1 MISTAARLPVI
12 VWTITLALFFGTVAL
27 AEEGH
32 GQQAILKIDLP
43 MAIQMALDQ
52 NSDFAIA
59 RLKKAGAEKIKNEA
73 TGNALPDLELFGT
86 YRYEGNVQQY
96 EIAPGQ
102 KLQFQPDNNYL
113 YGASFDQW
121 IFSGSVF
128 AGLRGVKHL
137 VAAAEHNVLAARN
150 SMLANVKINF
160 YNVHYTKDLIRANEE
175 SVTQLTKHLEDS
187 KARKEVGLGTDYDTM
202 RFETQLANVIPRLIQ
217 AKNNH
222 DRAIVSLLESLGL
235 NPLQKVE
242 IQGGLVFKPM
252 SIKLEKAIENAM
264 EIRAELAAAR
274 ENILLTKEYTNAAK
288 GDLWPTLKAFG
299 AYTHANSNLTETGD
313 FTWRREWNVGLKLEM
328 NLFDGWER
336 SSRVDQ
342 RKVDEEIA
350 AIEKNKAVRSVLVE
364 VKTSYDELLRARELV
379 ESQIKSISYAEESYR
394 IIKERRKEGMAT
406 QLELLDAQV
415 ALTGAKINHSRS
427 LFEYSLAKI
436 RLERSMGMVNA
447 GE

>member
-1 MISTAARLPVI
+1 MIFTAGRLPVI
-12 VWTITLALFFGTVAL
+12 AGTVAL
-27 AEEGH
+27 TLFFGAMAFAQEGH
-32 GQQAILKIDLP
+32 GQQTILKIDLRT
-43 MAIQMALDQ
+43 AINMALEQ
-52 NSDFAIA
+52 NSDLAIA
-59 RLKKAGAEKIKNEA
+59 RLRKVGAEKIKNEA
-73 TGNALPDLELFGT
+73 TGNALPDLQLFGT

-187 KARKEVGLGTDYDTM
+187 KVRKEVGLGTDYDIM
-202 RFETQLANVIPRLIQ
+202 RFETQLANVIPRLIE

-222 DRAIVSLLESLGL
+222 DRAVISLLESLGL
-235 NPLQKVE
+235 NPLRKVE
-242 IQGGLVFKPM
+242 IKGGLTFRPM
-252 SIKLEKAIENAM
+252 SIKLEKAIDNAM
-264 EIRAELAAAR
+264 AIRAELAAAR
-274 ENILLTKEYTNAAK
+274 ENIALSREYTSAAK
-288 GDLWPTLKAFG
+288 GDMWPTLKAFG
-299 AYTHANSNLTETGD
+299 RLTHANTNLTETGD
-313 FTWRREWNVGLKLEM
+313 FSWRREWNVGLKLEM

-342 RKVDEEIA
+342 RKVDEQIA
-350 AIEKNKAVRSVLVE
+350 AIEKDKAIRSVLVE
-364 VKTSYDELLRARELV
+364 VKTAYDELLRARELV
-379 ESQIKSISYAEESYR
+379 ESQNKSISYAEESYR
-394 IIKERRKEGMAT
+394 IINERRKEGMAT

-415 ALTGAKINHSRS
+415 TLTGTKINHSRS
-427 LFEYSLAKI
+427 LFEYSLAKV

-447 GE
+447 DE